1 MSIRQTKIYFCC
13 VLYLHVVCTCL
24 SNPVFLKKCLKR
36 FLKAY
41 GLCSIPSNI
50 HKYFIRI
57 EFFFPEYGYHI
68 TAAKWARDNAM
79 SYIGQVSW
87 IYTWLHLIKNRRK
100 WSDRLCFGQSMNMA
114 TTDLKQKTLIRK
126 NNICEILYC
135 VQRLFPYWRQF
146 LEASPKGNKL
156 LWCVYGLYFTPQI

>member
-1 MSIRQTKIYFCC
+1 MYCIY
-13 VLYLHVVCTCL
+13 
-24 SNPVFLKKCLKR
+24 PVFLKKCLKR

-50 HKYFIRI
+50 HKYFIRVL
-57 EFFFPEYGYHI
+57 FPGNWRSRYGYHI

-114 TTDLKQKTLIRK
+114 TTYLKQKTLIRK
-126 NNICEILYC
+126 KEYMWNFILC
-135 VQRLFPYWRQF
+135 TKTI
-146 LEASPKGNKL
+146 SL
-156 LWCVYGLYFTPQI
+156 LTSILGGLSER